1 MHNLAAEDL
10 EEYLR
15 ISPNAEDADEVR
27 KMFLSIR
34 RMLAAMN

>member
-1 MHNLAAEDL
+1 VQDL

-15 ISPNAEDADEVR
+15 LAPAAEDAGEV
-27 KMFLSIR
+27 KQMSLSIR